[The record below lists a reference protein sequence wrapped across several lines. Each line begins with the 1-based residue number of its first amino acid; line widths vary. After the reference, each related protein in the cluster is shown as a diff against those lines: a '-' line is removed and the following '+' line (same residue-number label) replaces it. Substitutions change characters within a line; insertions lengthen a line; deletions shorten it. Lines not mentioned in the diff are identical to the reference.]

1 MSAKKNVKYIIITM
15 LFLGWC
21 LGNFDRFIINY
32 AILGISED
40 LQLSASTTG
49 IVLSSF
55 FAGYALMQI
64 PGGWL
69 ADKFGYR
76 KVLITAL
83 LLLSSFTVLTGSA
96 WSLVSL
102 IFIRFLF
109 GLGEGSY
116 FPAASKGI
124 ANWFPQN
131 ERSKAMSIML
141 TSGTIMGV
149 VTPIAGTILMQSI
162 GWRMIFYIVGGVGL
176 LITALFYFF
185 LQEKKDLKIIQ
196 AKQSAQEK
204 NQKASPLRA
213 VLKTPMIWNL
223 FIAYFSIYAVNW
235 GLSSWMPTYLAQVK
249 GLDLTRV
256 GMISAIPAFAG
267 IFAML
272 ASGYILDRLPEGKDK
287 LVAAIFG
294 LLTAVFLYLMGSA
307 PTITMFVTYQSVVTI
322 LLSFNIILI
331 TSVPLKILSESVVG
345 TANGFINT
353 GAQFAGVLTPMLI
366 GFLVDFFGGSYNAA
380 FIMLVCFALLCS
392 AALFLIRPK
401 KQLVSLESNSLP
413 NLIEGEK

>member
-1 MSAKKNVKYIIITM
+1 MGTRGNVKYGIIAI
-15 LFLGWC
+15 LFLGWS
-21 LGNFDRFIINY
+21 LGNFDRFIMNY

-40 LQLSASTTG
+40 FQLTASATG

-76 KVLITAL
+76 KVLIIAVL
-83 LLLSSFTVLTGSA
+83 LWSIFTFFTGSA
-96 WSLVSL
+96 WSFWSL
-102 IFIRFLF
+102 ILIRFLF

-124 ANWFPQN
+124 ANWFPRN

-149 VTPIAGTILMQSI
+149 VSPIIGTMLMQSI
-162 GWRMIFYIVGGVGL
+162 GWRMIFYIVGGIGF
-176 LITALFYFF
+176 LIALLFYFF
-185 LQEKKDLKIIQ
+185 LHE
-196 AKQSAQEK
+196 QSQPKTVKPASK
-204 NQKASPLRA
+204 TKSPLRD

-223 FIAYFSIYAVNW
+223 FIAYFSIYAINW
-235 GLSSWMPTYLAQVK
+235 GLSAWMPTYLLNVK
-249 GLDLTRV
+249 GLDLTSV
-256 GMISAIPAFAG
+256 GVFSAIPAFAG
-267 IFAML
+267 IIAML

-287 LVAAIFG
+287 LLAAVFG
-294 LLTAVFLYLMGSA
+294 LLTAISLYLMAFA
-307 PTITMFVTYQSVVTI
+307 PNITLFVVYQSVVTI

-331 TSVPLKILSESVVG
+331 TSVPLKILHEDVVG

-380 FIMLVCFALLCS
+380 FILLICFALLCS
-392 AALFLIRPK
+392 IALFLIRPK
-401 KQLVSLESNSLP
+401 TQLVQAQANSL
-413 NLIEGEK
+413 N